1 MCMSVFAYLCG
12 YALLVSL
19 VPREQYCDRS
29 YRFELQMAVSHP
41 VGTGNRTHV
50 LKKKKKKLVLFLAP
64 DVIILRITWNCMIY
78 LIIIT
83 F

>member
-50 LKKKKKKLVLFLAP
+50 LKKKKKKASALSSP
-64 DVIILRITWNCMIY
+64 
-78 LIIIT
+78 
-83 F
+83 